1 MSAFIKKRA
10 DMTRR
15 NRRKDIAPV
24 FKEYN
29 QDQLIMF
36 PPSIEE
42 LIPENHLVRVV
53 DSILRLM
60 NISPLLRKYKGGG
73 TSSYHP
79 EMMLKVIVYAYTCHI
94 YSSRQIAKALRENIA
109 FMWLSGG
116 NKPDFRTINNFRS
129 GILGDAIEEVFA
141 VMTLILLEKGY
152 INLANLFIDG
162 TKLEADANRH
172 GVVWSKNTKR
182 YKEISKEH
190 IREILRQIKEIN
202 DKENRE
208 YGECDLEEL
217 GGREEI
223 NSTDIER
230 VVQTINERLK
240 DKESKDKTD
249 KTIER
254 LGRKIEKEYLPKIK
268 KYEKQEEI
276 AGGRKSY
283 STTDKDASV
292 VMMKDGRLL
301 PGYNVQIGTENQ
313 FIANYSIHTNAGD
326 SGLFKAHLEKLKEL
340 TGLLPGAVIGD
351 SAYGSEENYSYCEE
365 NGIDAY
371 LKYNLFHKEKENK
384 FKTDISKKENMTY
397 HAIKDEYECAG
408 GRILKFKEEREK
420 HTDNGFKYSIRRYE
434 CISCDGCILSSLCKK
449 TKGNRTIDV
458 NKKLNYHRWKARR
471 LLDSEK
477 GIILRKKRSIDVES
491 VFGDI
496 KRNMKFNRFSLR
508 GIHKVNCEFGL
519 ISMAHNIKK
528 IFKIQLEAIQN
539 HFFIYVLAT

>member
-172 GVVWSKNTKR
+172 GVVWSR
-182 YKEISKEH
+182 IQ
-190 IREILRQIKEIN
+190 R
-202 DKENRE
+202 
-208 YGECDLEEL
+208 G
-217 GGREEI
+217 
-223 NSTDIER
+223 
-230 VVQTINERLK
+230 
-240 DKESKDKTD
+240 
-249 KTIER
+249 
-254 LGRKIEKEYLPKIK
+254 IK
-268 KYEKQEEI
+268 KYQ
-276 AGGRKSY
+276 
-283 STTDKDASV
+283 
-292 VMMKDGRLL
+292 
-301 PGYNVQIGTENQ
+301 
-313 FIANYSIHTNAGD
+313 
-326 SGLFKAHLEKLKEL
+326 
-340 TGLLPGAVIGD
+340 
-351 SAYGSEENYSYCEE
+351 
-365 NGIDAY
+365 
-371 LKYNLFHKEKENK
+371 
-384 FKTDISKKENMTY
+384 
-397 HAIKDEYECAG
+397 
-408 GRILKFKEEREK
+408 
-420 HTDNGFKYSIRRYE
+420 
-434 CISCDGCILSSLCKK
+434 
-449 TKGNRTIDV
+449 
-458 NKKLNYHRWKARR
+458 
-471 LLDSEK
+471 
-477 GIILRKKRSIDVES
+477 
-491 VFGDI
+491 
-496 KRNMKFNRFSLR
+496 RN
-508 GIHKVNCEFGL
+508 
-519 ISMAHNIKK
+519 
-528 IFKIQLEAIQN
+528 
-539 HFFIYVLAT
+539 T